1 MKLVIEFYRV
11 REIDDAHAVVGR
23 ETAVAADLGEA
34 IRIGRRLSHTLD
46 MPQQP
51 DAMAISDGQGA
62 LLYQCLLDLAGKSDS
77 GGRR

>member
-34 IRIGRRLSHTLD
+34 IRIARRLSHTLD

-51 DAMAISDGQGA
+51 DAMAISDGRGTV
-62 LLYQCLLDLAGKSDS
+62 LYQGLLDIAGKSGP
-77 GGRR
+77 GGR